1 MNLDMHLCGQ
11 SYRMRLPSTD
21 VRMYIL
27 SLSNRGRAFPLYLK
41 TPRMLKAEQSSLLL
55 PVVLLQEKNY
65 AEKSFLSHIL
75 ELILIRFSILDSKEI
90 QWSFARFL
98 L

>member
-65 AEKSFLSHIL
+65 AENRVSFHTDRVS
-75 ELILIRFSILDSKEI
+75 S
-90 QWSFARFL
+90 WSSS
-98 L
+98 